1 MYQDMHIQS
10 TGEEVSLQVSTLDSI
25 DANGSLDFGV
35 STDMHTLRESSCTS
49 CGVEQDLSAYW
60 TPALYFMHAN
70 GSAEIVEEVGGM
82 LA

>member
-1 MYQDMHIQS
+1 MEI
-10 TGEEVSLQVSTLDSI
+10 
-25 DANGSLDFGV
+25 
-35 STDMHTLRESSCTS
+35 LRESSCTS

-82 LA
+82 LAYANT